1 MSDIEMAEYQSI
13 LPVVREYKRLWLETQ
28 KINEEIK
35 QYRLKFKP
43 RLMKL
48 KEEQDKLQKVIL
60 EFMEKYKHP
69 GIRDQDTTILKHDK
83 KKKSSISTRA
93 SEVEEILTRCNIPK
107 DTQQTVIDV
116 LKGNKDTDLQATL
129 KLKVSK

>member
-13 LPVVREYKRLWLETQ
+13 LPVVREYKRLYVETQ

-48 KEEQDKLQKVIL
+48 KEEQDQLQKMIL
-60 EFMEKYKHP
+60 EFMDKYKHP
-69 GIRDQDTTILKHDK
+69 GIRDQDTTILKQDK
-83 KKKSSISTRA
+83 KKKTSISTRA
-93 SEVEEILTRCNIPK
+93 SEVEDILTRCNISR
-107 DTQQTVIDV
+107 DTQQSVMDV
-116 LKGNKDTDLQATL
+116 LKGNKDNDTKSVL
-129 KLKVSK
+129 KLKISK